1 MAGDQ
6 FKIRVGTELDT
17 SKLDAF
23 ERRIKSLNNSTIK
36 LNIDASSV
44 DKAVSSVNKQMNKG
58 LKATA
63 DIDVKINDGSI
74 RNDLKNQM
82 KGLTVKA
89 EVKPDFKYTQSDLK
103 AETRKLQSQITSAM
117 KLVDSTNASDAQIS
131 TAIKNLEAQQAVVDK
146 IRNNL
151 DKPITGKFADSINR
165 MSAEGVRALDML
177 NAKAIDT
184 MNNLISGKSLNLDFN
199 KLRSQI
205 ESLDNVPAKL
215 RSDLESLSKVN
226 DRVLSFG
233 KIDASNYLEARNA
246 VKELSKG
253 LEDLGGR
260 YQLVQQQQRQ
270 MSRQLRNDN
279 ASRNLENAKK
289 TFSLQIDNWLNNN
302 SAAVD
307 QFGDRLNSIKNRIA
321 DVGSS
326 ADLSA
331 LRSEFTQ
338 TTLEAKN
345 ADVAMMSFGDRL
357 KRQFRE
363 YSSYVGIA
371 GVFMAGSQAVR
382 VMAQN
387 VLEVDTAM
395 TGLYRVTDMTA
406 AQYDKLYDD
415 MIAASKEYGTTLT
428 DTINATSDWVRAGFD
443 ADTALGLADVTAMY
457 QHISDLD
464 YDEASENLLTAYNGF
479 KDSFN
484 EEFGGDAV
492 ASVEHIAD
500 AFNDLD
506 NKYSVTSAGLG
517 EGLAR
522 SASALQLAG
531 NTFEEAAALVGA
543 TSEVTQNPEK
553 AGNAMKVL
561 SLRLRGMKG
570 ELEELGEES
579 EGVENISKMQ
589 GQILNMTK
597 GKVNIFDN
605 VGNFRS
611 TYDIMKDIAD
621 VYDELSS
628 TDQANLLETIAGK
641 DRANDVAALISNFDT
656 AIKMV
661 DTAEN
666 AAGSARAENEKYL
679 DSLQG
684 RIDVMTASMQAL
696 STSAMDSGVLKGT
709 ISGVTLLIDGISSLI
724 DTFGL
729 VPTVAAA
736 AAAGFSAFGN
746 KGIVTVDAVNNKLNI
761 FGKSLSEIRDI
772 IDGFRLFG
780 AEGGMRVAFGDQN
793 PFKDFAQKLEKDKI
807 AFENYKNLGGNATAN
822 DVTVALSGA
831 SDELRTLAHSGEL
844 AKISWDEFSAS
855 QKKSM
860 IELQAS
866 NKSFKSAASIFKE
879 YNNGGRNIGMT
890 QTEIAE
896 AVGNTNSVMGS
907 YLSGLNGANA
917 TMGGYA
923 KALVGATAKTVGL
936 TVASTALNAVLTMG
950 IGAAIGLAIA
960 GISKL
965 ITYYDDL
972 SKSVDD
978 SSSAFQ
984 QANTSLMDNKSNYD
998 SAVQSYDKLSK
1009 GVGKFG
1015 ENLSLSADEYAEY
1028 QNAVN
1033 TIADAV
1039 PSVVSGFDAQ
1049 GNAIIS
1055 NKENVESLTNAYN
1068 ELIATEAKAFI
1079 NGDED
1084 KGYVGLDEVA
1094 KDWAHERDKL
1104 SNNNTAEYDIEAN
1117 KELQRLLT
1125 SKDIKKEINKLM
1137 KTADGQSVLADIGN
1151 QFADWGIDTKDINES
1166 YGQFVYD
1173 TIMNNASKVKE
1184 AADEYGAQL
1193 DDIAQT
1199 MNQQAMAFL
1208 NEAFYDDSKL
1218 GNLDDSVKNVIS
1230 QYIGNLDGE
1239 FYDNLVARNGGDRSR
1254 VGEYLESYMNDLVSS
1269 LGNLTDAQQQT
1280 IADAFDFQIDFES
1293 GNISMETF
1301 AKKAQEVDRILKNVG
1316 LNEDA
1321 RKDFMLSLGFEYNDD
1336 GSLKS
1341 FTKDYE
1347 TALNRFKDYEN
1358 KADIEKWLSGLT
1370 GSDLDIVMSMELDGD
1385 ETIDELQ
1392 HALDLTKALNGV
1404 GSIDINVESEN
1415 LEKLN
1420 TALSESDSATGL
1432 TAESM
1437 DALGNMY
1444 GTIESYDPARLFERT
1459 ANGIHLNAQ
1468 AMREYQSEY
1477 EKTNKE
1483 NIQKDLQTLQ
1493 DEYQRLTDAMADAS
1507 SPAETAAL
1515 DSQRQ
1520 NILDEI
1526 SNVADLAA
1534 QYDGLT
1540 SSYNKW
1546 LQAKSGSEQGDMYDA
1561 MFGGIE
1567 STEELY
1573 NQGLV
1578 GTNEFREY
1586 VQMMTDED
1594 LTNAS
1599 TETIMG
1605 VYEKGMPLMKRYFT
1619 EGAEGAQNFLNDVQ
1633 NLNSEW
1639 AHMNEDGSWEFNFG
1653 EGNDEEIA
1661 KALGISTEQVQS
1673 IIRKL
1678 NDYGFEVEIDSE
1690 FTGLEDLKTQAET
1703 AEEVLNDLASQGK
1716 IDFDYDFNFN
1726 TEDIDYLDEQITEAT
1741 ELLDQFKNEDG
1752 TVNIQAEGAE
1762 EAQAVLAA
1770 LLQQKA
1776 SLNTP
1781 AIMQVKVEDPSSE
1794 VGQAVAAVQGLYSAI
1809 TERDI
1814 NIAIGADTSGAD
1826 SKIADLAGQLS
1837 ALQQNNPELYA
1848 QLGLDTSEFN
1858 SALATINGNVQ
1869 VGAQLDPAAVS
1880 TIQSGLSGISADVLA
1895 KVTGLDTSMIDGY
1908 TAPQKESTAKYDI
1921 DSSAVD
1927 SWVPPV
1933 KTGTA
1938 KYTVSLTSTTLPTL
1952 YGSAVYTR
1960 TIKGES
1966 PANGTAHINGTAF
1979 ANGSESKTF
1988 KQGDWG
1994 IKGSGTALVGE
2005 LGQEIVVRDGK
2016 YFTVGDNGA
2025 EFFQY
2030 RPGDIIFNHKQAEEL
2045 FKNGYVT
2052 SNGGRGRAYA
2062 EGTAFSRGSGGFWGG
2077 ASGGGGSS
2085 SSSSNK
2091 GSSSSKKSS
2100 SNKSSNSSTKQAQEE
2115 AEEFEETIDWIEI
2128 AIDRLERAID
2138 RLDRTASSTFKTWT
2152 DRTKALNDQ
2161 ISETRRE
2168 IDLQQKGYD
2177 RYIQQANSVGLDAGW
2192 AQKVRDGVVDIS
2204 TITDEDLA
2212 DKIKEYQEWYEKALD
2227 CKDAIDELRES
2238 ESELYNQRFEN
2249 ISTKYDGTLGTIQ
2262 HEADMLEESISMSEA
2277 KGWVTSTK
2285 YYEELIKNQQ
2295 SQTEQLKKQRQE
2307 MLNEMKSGLESG
2319 AIKKGSET
2327 WYDQINAIDEITLKL
2342 KEAETQTEEW
2352 NNSIREINWQ
2362 VFDMI
2367 QEQISNITTEA
2378 DFLIDLMSNK
2388 KLYEDNGQL
2397 TDEGKATMGLH
2408 GQNYET
2414 YMYQSDKYAEEI
2426 AKLDSQI
2433 ASDPYDQELIKRRQ
2447 ELLELQQE
2455 SILNAEQEKEAIR
2468 DLVSDGIDKEL
2479 DSLQSLIDKRN
2490 EALDSQKD

>member
-44 DKAVSSVNKQMNKG
+44 DKAMSSVNKQMNKG

-321 DVGSS
+321 DVGSN

-1137 KTADGQSVLADIGN
+1137 KTADGQSVLTDIGN

-1239 FYDNLVARNGGDRSR
+1239 FYDNLVARNGGDRSK

-1444 GTIESYDPARLFERT
+1444 GTLESYDPARLFERT

-1661 KALGISTEQVQS
+1661 KALGISTEQVQA

-1690 FTGLEDLKTQAET
+1690 FTGLEDLKTQAEE
-1703 AEEVLNDLASQGK
+1703 AEEALNDLAAQGK
-1716 IDFDYDFNFN
+1716 IDFDYDFNFE
-1726 TEDIDYLDEQITEAT
+1726 TENIEYLNEQIDEAT
-1741 ELLDQFKNEDG
+1741 KLLDQFRNEDG
-1752 TVNIQAEGAE
+1752 TVNIEAEGAQ

-1776 SLNTP
+1776 SLEQP
-1781 AIMQVKVEDPSSE
+1781 AIMQVQVEDPSSE
-1794 VGQAVAAVQGLYSAI
+1794 VGQAITTVQELYSAI
-1809 TERDI
+1809 TERNI
-1814 NIAIGADTSGAD
+1814 NVAIGADTSGAD
-1826 SKIADLAGQLS
+1826 QKIASLAGQLS
-1837 ALQQNNPELYA
+1837 ELQQNNPELYA
-1848 QLGLDTSEFN
+1848 SLGLDTSEFN
-1858 SALATINGNVQ
+1858 GALASINESVR

-1880 TIQSGLSGISADVLA
+1880 TIQSSLSGISVDVLA
-1895 KVTGLDTSMIDGY
+1895 KVNGIDTSMVDAY
-1908 TAPQKESTAKYDI
+1908 AATEKTANGKVNWDNNTSLVDAFAASNHTATGMVNWGNNTTNVRT
-1921 DSSAVD
+1921 SFTA
-1927 SWVPPV
+1927 
-1933 KTGTA
+1933 TGTVNW
-1938 KYTVSLTSTTLPTL
+1938 KNTTPPGV
-1952 YGSAVYTR
+1952 GSV
-1960 TIKGES
+1960 
-1966 PANGTAHINGTAF
+1966 NGTAHANGTTSGRAF
-1979 ANGSESKTF
+1979 KEGN
-1988 KQGDWG
+1988 WG
-1994 IKGSGTALVGE
+1994 TKDSGVALVGE
-2005 LGQEIVVRDGK
+2005 LGQETVVRNGRF
-2016 YFTVGDNGA
+2016 FTIGDDGA

-2030 RPGDIIFNHKQAEEL
+2030 QKGDIIFNHKQTEEL

-2077 ASGGGGSS
+2077 ASGGAGGGSS

-2249 ISTKYDGTLGTIQ
+2249 ISTKYDGILGTIQ

-2319 AIKKGSET
+2319 TIKKGSET
-2327 WYDQINAIDEITLKL
+2327 WL
-2342 KEAETQTEEW
+2342 
-2352 NNSIREINWQ
+2352 
-2362 VFDMI
+2362 
-2367 QEQISNITTEA
+2367 
-2378 DFLIDLMSNK
+2378 
-2388 KLYEDNGQL
+2388 
-2397 TDEGKATMGLH
+2397 
-2408 GQNYET
+2408 
-2414 YMYQSDKYAEEI
+2414 
-2426 AKLDSQI
+2426 LDSHT
-2433 ASDPYDQELIKRRQ
+2433 
-2447 ELLELQQE
+2447 
-2455 SILNAEQEKEAIR
+2455 
-2468 DLVSDGIDKEL
+2468 V
-2479 DSLQSLIDKRN
+2479 
-2490 EALDSQKD
+2490 

>member
-184 MNNLISGKSLNLDFN
+184 INNIIGGKSLNFN
-199 KLRSQI
+199 FDKLSNQI
-205 ESLDNVPAKL
+205 KSLDNVPKEL
-215 RSDLESLSKVN
+215 QNYLDNLSKAN

-233 KIDASNYLEARNA
+233 KIDASNYLEARDA
-246 VKELSKG
+246 VNELSRG
-253 LEDLGGR
+253 LENLGKR
-260 YQLVQQQQRQ
+260 YQVVRQQQDKTQRQ
-270 MSRQLRNDN
+270 LKQQANND
-279 ASRNLENAKK
+279 LFQQQK
-289 TFSLQIDNWLNNN
+289 TNFGLQIDTWMKQN

-307 QFGDRLNSIKNRIA
+307 QFGDRLKDLKLKAA
-321 DVGSS
+321 D
-326 ADLSA
+326 ALNPTDLRA
-331 LRSEFTQ
+331 YRSEFQ
-338 TTLEAKN
+338 QIQLEAKN
-345 ADVAMMSFGDRL
+345 AGVAMMSWTDRL
-357 KRQFRE
+357 KNQARE
-363 YSSYVGIA
+363 YASYL
-371 GVFMAGSQAVR
+371 GVATVAMAGSQAFR
-382 VMAQN
+382 MMAQN

-395 TGLYRVTDMTA
+395 TGLYRVTDLTA
-406 AQYDKLYDD
+406 QQYDALYSD
-415 MIAASKEYGTTLT
+415 MISASKEYGTTLT
-428 DTINATSDWVRAGFD
+428 DTINATADWVRAGFD
-443 ADTALGLADVTAMY
+443 ADTALSLADITAMY

-492 ASVEHIAD
+492 ASVNHIAD
-500 AFNDLD
+500 AFNELD
-506 NKYSVTSAGLG
+506 NQYSITSAGLG

-570 ELEELGEES
+570 ELEELGESS

-597 GKVNIFDN
+597 GKVNIFDDA
-605 VGNFRS
+605 GDFRS
-611 TYDIMKDIAD
+611 TYDIMKDIAA

-628 TDQANLLETIAGK
+628 TDRANLLETIAGK

-684 RIDVMTASMQAL
+684 RIDVMTASLQAL
-696 STSAMDSGVLKGT
+696 STSALESDFLKGAVGG
-709 ISGVTLLIDGISSLI
+709 ITLFVDGITSLI
-724 DTFGL
+724 DVVGP
-729 VPTVAAA
+729 VPTLLG
-736 AAAGFSAFGN
+736 AAGAGFALFG
-746 KGIVTVDAVNNKLNI
+746 KQAVGFKADIDGSVKSIEI
-761 FGKSLSEIRDI
+761 FGKSLNDLKNIGVGFLS
-772 IDGFRLFG
+772 DGFTGAANAMHSGDSGLFDG
-780 AEGGMRVAFGDQN
+780 FIERM
-793 PFKDFAQKLEKDKI
+793 DKNKE
-807 AFENYKNLGGNATAN
+807 AFERYSQLDANASVNDISAALTGADENLRQYIQNT
-822 DVTVALSGA
+822 DKA
-831 SDELRTLAHSGEL
+831 SQ
-844 AKISWDEFSAS
+844 SWDDFNNKAKSSTVQLEANNKSLKSAS
-855 QKKSM
+855 G
-860 IELQAS
+860 IIA
-866 NKSFKSAASIFKE
+866 E
-879 YNNGGRNIGMT
+879 YNNKGKSLGMT
-890 QTEIAE
+890 QDAFVD
-896 AVGNTNSVMGS
+896 AVASSNEGLGNYLRS
-907 YLSGLNGANA
+907 LSGTNA
-917 TMGGYA
+917 TMGGYTRS
-923 KALVGATAKTVGL
+923 LVGATVKTVAL
-936 TVASTALNAVLTMG
+936 TAASAALSGIMTMG
-950 IGAAIGLAIA
+950 IGLAIGAVIGAIGKA
-960 GISKL
+960 

-972 SKSVDD
+972 ADSVEASSTAFTEANNGLMNSKS
-978 SSSAFQ
+978 S
-984 QANTSLMDNKSNYD
+984 YD
-998 SAVQSYDKLSK
+998 SAVQTYDKLSK
-1009 GVGKFG
+1009 GVNSLG
-1015 ENLSLSADEYAEY
+1015 ENVSLTADEYAAY
-1028 QNAVN
+1028 QDAVN
-1033 TIADAV
+1033 TIAESA
-1039 PSVVSGFDAQ
+1039 PSMVAGFDSQ
-1049 GNAIIS
+1049 GNAIL
-1055 NKENVESLTNAYN
+1055 NTTANVETLTNAYN
-1068 ELIATEAKAFI
+1068 ELIAAEAKAFLK
-1079 NGDED
+1079 GDEE
-1084 KGYVGLDEVA
+1084 KGYVGLDKIAE
-1094 KDWAHERDKL
+1094 DYAHDLETMQRSDLESYQILNDLL
-1104 SNNNTAEYDIEAN
+1104 SSND
-1117 KELQRLLT
+1117 
-1125 SKDIKKEINKLM
+1125 INKAIENLAPSDRWNVRDRLKDM
-1137 KTADGQSVLADIGN
+1137 GLKQDSGQSDADFIAESIKSDTETVRKAVDEQINAYNDIATEMGQAAESMLNESLYGDTKLADM
-1151 QFADWGIDTKDINES
+1151 S
-1166 YGQFVYD
+1166 
-1173 TIMNNASKVKE
+1173 
-1184 AADEYGAQL
+1184 
-1193 DDIAQT
+1193 
-1199 MNQQAMAFL
+1199 
-1208 NEAFYDDSKL
+1208 
-1218 GNLDDSVKNVIS
+1218 DSVKNMLS
-1230 QYIGNLDGE
+1230 QYVSSFDGKFFE
-1239 FYDNLVARNGGDRSR
+1239 QLIEENGGDANR
-1254 VGEYLESYMNDLVSS
+1254 VDEYLTNYMNDITSS
-1269 LGNLTDAQQQT
+1269 FEKMNAEQQQV
-1280 IADAFDFQIDFES
+1280 ISDAFDFQADFEA
-1293 GNISMETF
+1293 GNISMDEF
-1301 AKKAQEVDRILKNVG
+1301 ANKAKEMDAVLKDIG
-1316 LNEDA
+1316 LDDDA
-1321 RKDFMLSLGFEYNDD
+1321 RKEMMLSLGFEYD
-1336 GSLKS
+1336 GDTLKS

-1347 TALNRFKDYEN
+1347 AVLNRFKDSKN
-1358 KADIEKWLSGLT
+1358 KSEIEDWLGGLSGSEL
-1370 GSDLDIVMSMELDGD
+1370 DLVMSMELDGD

-1404 GSIDINVESEN
+1404 GTIDINVESEN

-1437 DALGNMY
+1437 DALDNMY
-1444 GTIESYDPARLFERT
+1444 GALESYDPARLFERT

-1507 SPAETAAL
+1507 SPAEIAAL
-1515 DSQRQ
+1515 ESQRQ

-1661 KALGISTEQVQS
+1661 KALGISTEQVQA

-1690 FTGLEDLKTQAET
+1690 FTGLEDLKTQAEE
-1703 AEEVLNDLASQGK
+1703 AEEALNDLAAQGK
-1716 IDFDYDFNFN
+1716 IDFDYDFNFE
-1726 TEDIDYLDEQITEAT
+1726 TENIEYLNEQIDEAT
-1741 ELLDQFKNEDG
+1741 KLLDQFRNEDG
-1752 TVNIQAEGAE
+1752 TVNIEAEGAQ

-1776 SLNTP
+1776 SLEQP
-1781 AIMQVKVEDPSSE
+1781 AIMQVQVEDPSSE
-1794 VGQAVAAVQGLYSAI
+1794 VGQAITTVQELYSAI
-1809 TERDI
+1809 TERNI
-1814 NIAIGADTSGAD
+1814 NVAIGADTSGAD
-1826 SKIADLAGQLS
+1826 QKIASLAGQLNE
-1837 ALQQNNPELYA
+1837 LQQNNPELYA
-1848 QLGLDTSEFN
+1848 QLGLNTSEFDG
-1858 SALATINGNVQ
+1858 ALATINNTDLS

-1880 TIQSGLSGISADVLA
+1880 TIQSGLSGISADVLVNISGVNTASLQGLTGSATVDA
-1895 KVTGLDTSMIDGY
+1895 KPATTNLGNGFTGEGKVDMTPETLNMGANFTGSGKVSMSPLSKDLGSGFY
-1908 TAPQKESTAKYDI
+1908 G
-1921 DSSAVD
+1921 
-1927 SWVPPV
+1927 
-1933 KTGTA
+1933 TGTVTITR
-1938 KYTVSLTSTTLPTL
+1938 KYKD
-1952 YGSAVYTR
+1952 A
-1960 TIKGES
+1960 E
-1966 PANGTAHINGTAF
+1966 ANGTAHANGTTSGRAF
-1979 ANGSESKTF
+1979 KEGN
-1988 KQGDWG
+1988 WG
-1994 IKGSGTALVGE
+1994 TKDSGVALVGE
-2005 LGQEIVVRDGK
+2005 LGQETVVRNGRF
-2016 YFTVGDNGA
+2016 FTIGDNGA

-2030 RPGDIIFNHKQAEEL
+2030 QKGDIIFNHKQTEEL

-2077 ASGGGGSS
+2077 ASGGGGGGSSS

-2091 GSSSSKKSS
+2091 GSSSSNKSS

-2177 RYIQQANSVGLDAGW
+2177 RYIQQANSVGLSGDW
-2192 AQKVRDGVVDIS
+2192 ASKVQNGKVDIE

-2212 DKIKEYQEWYEKALD
+2212 DKIKEYQEWL
-2227 CKDAIDELRES
+2227 
-2238 ESELYNQRFEN
+2238 
-2249 ISTKYDGTLGTIQ
+2249 
-2262 HEADMLEESISMSEA
+2262 
-2277 KGWVTSTK
+2277 
-2285 YYEELIKNQQ
+2285 
-2295 SQTEQLKKQRQE
+2295 
-2307 MLNEMKSGLESG
+2307 LNSHT
-2319 AIKKGSET
+2319 A
-2327 WYDQINAIDEITLKL
+2327 
-2342 KEAETQTEEW
+2342 
-2352 NNSIREINWQ
+2352 
-2362 VFDMI
+2362 
-2367 QEQISNITTEA
+2367 
-2378 DFLIDLMSNK
+2378 
-2388 KLYEDNGQL
+2388 
-2397 TDEGKATMGLH
+2397 
-2408 GQNYET
+2408 
-2414 YMYQSDKYAEEI
+2414 
-2426 AKLDSQI
+2426 
-2433 ASDPYDQELIKRRQ
+2433 
-2447 ELLELQQE
+2447 
-2455 SILNAEQEKEAIR
+2455 
-2468 DLVSDGIDKEL
+2468 
-2479 DSLQSLIDKRN
+2479 
-2490 EALDSQKD
+2490 